1 MTTVNI
7 PNRLIGA
14 RYSLSLRGL
23 RLRTLAFS
31 KLKYGDY
38 MFGPVRPIII
48 TALEWQDAYTDSEQP
63 YRDLKFAVRDF
74 ASAYVTFVGDQNK
87 YKFLDK
93 AEYISGKGE
102 VELIF
107 NSDFL
112 KACLSIS

>member
-38 MFGPVRPIII
+38 ILGPVRPIII

-87 YKFLDK
+87 YKFLAK

-107 NSDFL
+107 NTDFL